1 MKTCKYCQAEL
12 KEDSKFCA
20 SCGKPVTDEELTA
33 EETVTEAA
41 ETAEE
46 IAATEAAEVVE
57 NTEEVPRAAE
67 IREGRKA
74 TPGTIAL
81 IVGAVVLVIA
91 IIVALV
97 SGGLSSKEEQSDTI
111 PESTD
116 EIMEI
121 VPGTIPPDGDPDNE
135 TCKGSYTVSDEEV
148 IAARDVIVATMGEK
162 ELTNAQLQLYYWL
175 EVQSFLGNYG
185 SYASMFGLDYTQPL
199 DTQICGIAE
208 EGTWQQFF
216 LKSAMQSWQNYQAM
230 VNEAEQAGFQLDAET
245 LAILDK
251 MPEDLKATAEAG
263 GFADVESMVGYNV
276 GAGANLEDY
285 LEFMRHYYLGYMYF
299 EDLSSK
305 IQPTD
310 EEIEAYFTEHEDTYA
325 EGGITRD
332 AKTVDVR
339 HILIMP
345 EGATNENIR
354 TETFSEE
361 AWAASEKKAQE
372 ILDAWKA
379 GEKTEASFAELA
391 KTESQDGSSIDG
403 GLYTEVTKGQM
414 VQNFDA
420 WCFDDSRVYGD
431 NGIVK
436 TEFGYH
442 IMYFVGS
449 TPVDWKP
456 YVESDL
462 ISQRSNELLD
472 EIINKYPIEVD
483 YSFVKLGFVSM
494 AG

>member
-1 MKTCKYCQAEL
+1 MEKCKFCQAEL
-12 KEDSKFCA
+12 NEGNKFCA
-20 SCGKPVTDEELTA
+20 NCGKSVSEEEA
-33 EETVTEAA
+33 VSEETVVAVEEAAA
-41 ETAEE
+41 ETAPEMV
-46 IAATEAAEVVE
+46 EAS
-57 NTEEVPRAAE
+57 AE
-67 IREGRKA
+67 IKEGKKA
-74 TPGTIAL
+74 TPGTIAI
-81 IVGAVVLVIA
+81 IVSAIVVVIA
-91 IIVALV
+91 IVVSLM
-97 SGGLSSKEEQSDTI
+97 SGGVQNAQNSADPTDAVGETVEAVVATI
-111 PESTD
+111 PA
-116 EIMEI
+116 
-121 VPGTIPPDGDPDNE
+121 DGDPDNE

-199 DTQICGIAE
+199 DTQVCGIAE
-208 EGTWQQFF
+208 KGTWQQFF

-230 VNEAEQAGFQLDAET
+230 VNEAELAGFQLDAET
-245 LAILDK
+245 QALLDK

-263 GFADVESMVGYNV
+263 GFADVESMIGYNV

-310 EEIEAYFTEHEDTYA
+310 AEIEAYFAEHEETYA
-325 EGGITRD
+325 EGGIVRD
-332 AKTVDVR
+332 GKTVDVR

-345 EGATNENIR
+345 EGATSENIR
-354 TETFSEE
+354 TETFPEE

-372 ILDAWKA
+372 VLDAWKA

-391 KTESQDGSSIDG
+391 KTESQDGSSVNG
-403 GLYTEVTKGQM
+403 GLYTEVAKGQM
-414 VQNFDA
+414 VAEFED

-431 NGIVK
+431 YGIVK
-436 TEFGYH
+436 TQFGYH

-456 YVESDL
+456 YVESD
-462 ISQRSNELLD
+462 IVSERSNALLD
-472 EIINKYPIEVD
+472 EILNKYPIEVD